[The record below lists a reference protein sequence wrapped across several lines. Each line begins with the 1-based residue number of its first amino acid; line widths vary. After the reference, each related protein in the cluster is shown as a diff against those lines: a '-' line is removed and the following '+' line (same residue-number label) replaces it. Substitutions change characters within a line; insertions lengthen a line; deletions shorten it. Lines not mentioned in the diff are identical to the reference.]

1 MGHCCSLTA
10 WVSVAPQP
18 QRVASVPESCD
29 AARLASCFLFCGST
43 QTIVVLVV
51 LVVLFVVAAAAAAAA
66 E

>member
-51 LVVLFVVAAAAAAAA
+51 LFVVAAAAAAAA